1 MNLNQSSAR
10 QVNSSRG
17 SAQGKSKKTLEPQ
30 NIDAWADNIH
40 LTTDHLDP
48 DEPAILA
55 RNNKMLGEH
64 DKYVE
69 YINHVENA
77 KHNMYARHFEEMQAL
92 IAGGQKS
99 NHRYIELTY
108 IVNENEEEVEQ
119 RDYTVACKSA
129 LSAGIQH
136 G

>member
-17 SAQGKSKKTLEPQ
+17 SAQGKSKKSLGTLDAK
-30 NIDAWADNIH
+30 NVDAWADNIH

-55 RNNKMLGEH
+55 RNNKMLSEQ
-64 DKYVE
+64 DRYVE

-77 KHNMYARHFEEMQAL
+77 KQNMYARHCDEMHAL
-92 IAGGQKS
+92 IAGG
-99 NHRYIELTY
+99 
-108 IVNENEEEVEQ
+108 
-119 RDYTVACKSA
+119 
-129 LSAGIQH
+129 
-136 G
+136 